1 MFATVRRTMSSA
13 GGGGGGKK
21 RYKRIRAHVNPL
33 SILSY
38 DYPNTPAEAKWD
50 KYYPTYFEHVEK
62 SDNPDAFDKQ
72 VRIADVGCGF
82 GGLLEALSKPYPDKL
97 SLGMEIREPVV
108 KSVQRRIAKLQT
120 DNPAGEDETGIPPY
134 SNIGVVHTNV
144 MKYLVRFFHKGQL
157 EKMFFCFPDP
167 HFKKSK
173 HRRRIITTQL
183 LSEYAYVLREGG
195 MIYTITDVLDLHNW
209 MVKHLESHP
218 LFDRVSDAEL
228 EGDPSVDAMYQTD
241 ESHKVTRLGGSKYVA
256 VFRRLP
262 NPE

>member
-1 MFATVRRTMSSA
+1 MSTA
-13 GGGGGGKK
+13 GAGKPGTGK
-21 RYKRIRAHVNPL
+21 RRYKRIRAHVNPL
-33 SILSY
+33 SIMSY
-38 DYPNTPAEAKWD
+38 DYPNTPQEADWS
-50 KYYPTYFEHVEK
+50 KYYPAYFEHKEK
-62 SDNPDAFDKQ
+62 TQSDEIDTL
-72 VRIADVGCGF
+72 VRFADVGCGF
-82 GGLLEALSKPYPDKL
+82 GGLLEALSKPYPNKL

-108 KSVQRRIAKLQT
+108 KSVQKRIAKLQA
-120 DNPAGEDETGIPPY
+120 DHPPNDSEDGSVSEIPPY
-134 SNIGVVHTNV
+134 SNISVVHTNV

-218 LFDRVSDAEL
+218 LFERVADSEL

-256 VFRRLP
+256 VFKRMTD
-262 NPE
+262 PE